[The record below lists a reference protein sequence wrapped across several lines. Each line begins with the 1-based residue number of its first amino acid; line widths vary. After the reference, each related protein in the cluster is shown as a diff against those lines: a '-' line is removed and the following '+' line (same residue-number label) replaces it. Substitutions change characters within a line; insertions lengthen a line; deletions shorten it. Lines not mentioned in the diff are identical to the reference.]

1 MFKIHSEIGA
11 MIPPRDMQIK
21 RKEIVIVIIEFI
33 LQKNDSEIIKS
44 NIHNSNTIALIM
56 LLVFFMM
63 YSLKIILW
71 FNINSDKNY
80 SILCKKRQE
89 KAPRNFLNAL
99 HKLYFKAIIELFVV
113 NVYRFIVS

>member
-44 NIHNSNTIALIM
+44 IMDNISTIKFIIK
-56 LLVFFMM
+56 VFWFMI
-63 YSLKIILW
+63 YVL
-71 FNINSDKNY
+71 
-80 SILCKKRQE
+80 Q
-89 KAPRNFLNAL
+89 
-99 HKLYFKAIIELFVV
+99 KLF
-113 NVYRFIVS
+113 